1 MSKALLKITLIIF
14 LNLFAFLSIWIIL
27 GALFWNRE
35 QFLVFSV
42 IFSIIPLTIF
52 LYIDTK
58 NTLNKLNNISKE
70 NKDDRNSK

>member
-27 GALFWNRE
+27 GALFWNER

-42 IFSIIPLTIF
+42 ILSIIPLSIF

-70 NKDDRNSK
+70 NKNDRNSK